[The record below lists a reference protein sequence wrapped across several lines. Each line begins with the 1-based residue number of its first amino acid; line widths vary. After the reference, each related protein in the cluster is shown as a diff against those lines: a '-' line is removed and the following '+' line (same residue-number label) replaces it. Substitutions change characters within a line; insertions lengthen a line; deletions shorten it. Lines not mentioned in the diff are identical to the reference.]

1 MPEVAEH
8 ATVGR
13 VALSG
18 LGYFE
23 ALDIQAHSSMLSAIC
38 SPVQSTYSRL
48 VPKPSQPSRL
58 FFSQGLTWRC

>member
-8 ATVGR
+8 VTAGR

-23 ALDIQAHSSMLSAIC
+23 FEALYIQVHLSMLSAIC
-38 SPVQSTYSRL
+38 YPVQSTYSRL

-58 FFSQGLTWRC
+58 LYSQD